1 MLYCHVGH
9 DHVLRDVEEGY
20 SEDGDVPC
28 VARHMLELV
37 LFLQGLGRRKVM
49 GEKRERKTQFVM
61 GRLGFAGDIP
71 HHTSPGH
78 EGGGGD
84 EVWPLGGGD
93 RESGLC

>member
-1 MLYCHVGH
+1 MVI
-9 DHVLRDVEEGY
+9 DHVLRDVGEGY

-28 VARHMLELV
+28 VARHMLVLV

-78 EGGGGD
+78 EGGGHCHCLLYQ
-84 EVWPLGGGD
+84 VWQ
-93 RESGLC
+93 EAGLETP

>member
-1 MLYCHVGH
+1 MVI
-9 DHVLRDVEEGY
+9 DHVLRDVGEGY

-28 VARHMLELV
+28 VARHMLVLV